1 MEESWI
7 FDGIRTPF
15 GRYGGVLAPL
25 RPDDMMAVIIRE
37 LVQRHSGIE
46 EVLEDVVIGDSNQA
60 GEDSRNV
67 GRNALLLAG
76 LPVKVSGITVNRLC
90 GSGLAAAVQVSNSIK
105 CKEGDLFI
113 AGGVESMTRAPM
125 IMAKPEQAFARAAP
139 MADSTIGWR
148 FPNQKLIS
156 LFGSESMPETAENIG
171 RSLGISREASDLYAF
186 ETQMRYEK
194 ARQDGF
200 CDGEILP
207 VEVPG
212 AGKKQSP
219 VLVSSD
225 EHPRP
230 DTSLEKLSKLSSLH
244 KDGIVTAGNASGV
257 NDGAAGLLIGNSQ
270 AADGFKLK
278 PMARIVCS
286 AVSGVEP
293 GLMGLGPVPA
303 SLKALARAGLKLKD
317 MDLIEIN
324 EAFAVQVLGC
334 MKELKLDSD
343 DPRINPNGGAISV
356 GHPLGASGARLLL
369 TAAREL
375 HRRKGRYALV
385 TLCIGIGQ
393 GIATIIENP
402 ES

>member
-15 GRYGGVLAPL
+15 GRYGGVLARL

-37 LVQRHSGIE
+37 LVQRHPGIE
-46 EVLEDVVIGDSNQA
+46 KNLEDVVIGDSNQA
-60 GEDSRNV
+60 GEDSRNL

-76 LPVKVSGITVNRLC
+76 LPVRVSGITVNRLC

-113 AGGVESMTRAPM
+113 AGGAESMTRAPM
-125 IMAKPEQAFARAAP
+125 VMAKAEQAFARSAP

-156 LFGSESMPETAENIG
+156 QFGAESMPETAENIG
-171 RSLGISREASDLYAF
+171 RSLGISREASDSYAF

-194 ARQDGF
+194 ARLDGF
-200 CDGEILP
+200 YKGEILP

-212 AGKKQSP
+212 AGRKQPP
-219 VLVSSD
+219 VLVSAD

-230 DTSLEKLSKLSSLH
+230 DTSLEKLSKLPSLH

-257 NDGAAGLLIGNSQ
+257 NDGAAGLLMGNSGV
-270 AADGFKLK
+270 ADEFKLR
-278 PMARIVCS
+278 PMARIVTS
-286 AVSGVEP
+286 AVAGVEP

-303 SLKALARAGLKLKD
+303 SLKALHRAGLGLQD

-343 DPRINPNGGAISV
+343 DQRVNPNGGAISV

-375 HRRKGRYALV
+375 QRRKGRYALV
-385 TLCIGIGQ
+385 SLCIGIGQ
-393 GIATIIENP
+393 GIATVIENP
-402 ES
+402 GS